1 MKTIFAFIFV
11 LSSQLLSAQNIPLY
25 VGTYN
30 ESGSKGIYYYDFNS
44 ETGELTNKKLAI
56 EALNASFLAISAN
69 RKYLYS
75 TSKNEAK
82 KGFINAYAVQNDRS
96 LVFLNSVSSRGGEPC
111 HISLNKADAKLVVSN
126 YGGGTITLCNIDQ
139 TKGNVVEASQV
150 INHNTAGIRSHAH
163 SAKFFNNNLFIA
175 DLGRDFVSQYVE
187 NEGSYL
193 LKKNYDMAPKA
204 GPRHFEIS
212 KEGAY
217 IYVINEL
224 NSTITALK
232 KDEAD
237 TYTEIQTISTLK
249 DGYVGMNSC
258 ADIHLSNNE
267 KYLYGSNRG
276 ENSIVVF
283 KRNTANGTLQKIQS
297 ISVEGDWP
305 RNFTL
310 APNGKFLL
318 VANRRSNNI
327 SVYKVATDSGELTF
341 LYSENTPAPVCLLF

>member
-1 MKTIFAFIFV
+1 MQVI
-11 LSSQLLSAQNIPLY
+11 SAQSIPLY

-44 ETGELTNKKLAI
+44 ETGKLTNKILAT
-56 EALNASFLAISAN
+56 EALNASFLAISSN
-69 RKYLYS
+69 RKYLYT
-75 TSKNEAK
+75 TSKTDDQ
-82 KGFINAYAVQNDRS
+82 KGFVNAYAVQDDNS
-96 LVFLNSVSSRGGEPC
+96 LLFLNSVSSRGDGPC
-111 HISLNKADAKLVVSN
+111 HIQLNEADTKLVVSN
-126 YGGGTITLCNIDQ
+126 YAGGTIAVYNINQ
-139 TKGNVVEASQV
+139 TNGTIEGAFQV
-150 INHNTAGIRSHAH
+150 IDHNTPGIKSHAH
-163 SAKFFNNNLFIA
+163 SAKFLNNNLFVA
-175 DLGRDFVSQYVE
+175 DLGRDFLAHYVD

-212 KEGAY
+212 NGGNY

-232 KDEAD
+232 KGTTG
-237 TYTEIQTISTLK
+237 TYTEIQTVSTLK
-249 DGYVGMNSC
+249 EDYVGMNAC
-258 ADIHLSNNE
+258 ADIHLSKDE
-267 KYLYGSNRG
+267 KFLYGSNRG

-283 KRNTANGTLQKIQS
+283 KRTTEDGRLEKIQS

-310 APNGKFLL
+310 TPNGKFLL

-327 SVYKVATDSGELTF
+327 SVYKVAKNDGTLTF
-341 LYSENTPAPVCLLF
+341 LYSETTSAPVCLIF